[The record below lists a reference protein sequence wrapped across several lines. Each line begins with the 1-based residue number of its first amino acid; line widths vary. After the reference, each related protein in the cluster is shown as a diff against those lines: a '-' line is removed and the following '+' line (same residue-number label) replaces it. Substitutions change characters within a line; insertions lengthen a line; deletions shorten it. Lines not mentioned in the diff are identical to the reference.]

1 MKLIDKMNGP
11 EWIMWVVAGIFVLLT
26 IVFFTG
32 HGSGLIAGY
41 NTASQEEKEKYDE
54 KKLCKIMG
62 WGMAVISV
70 CIIVMGAFERVL
82 PASFVYVFLGIVIVD
97 IIVMMILMN
106 TVCRK

>member
-11 EWIMWVVAGIFVLLT
+11 EWIIWVVAGIFVILI
-26 IVFFTG
+26 IVFLSG

-41 NTASQEEKEKYDE
+41 NTATKEEKEKYDE
-54 KKLCKIMG
+54 KKLCRVMG
-62 WGMAVISV
+62 LGMAVISV
-70 CIIVMGAFERVL
+70 CIIVMGALERVL

-97 IIVMMILMN
+97 IIAIIVLSN

>member
-11 EWIMWVVAGIFVLLT
+11 EWVMWVEAGIFILLT
-26 IVFFTG
+26 IIFLSG

-41 NTASQEEKEKYDE
+41 NTASKEEQEQYDK
-54 KKLCKIMG
+54 KKLCRVMG
-62 WGMAVISV
+62 FGMAVISI
-70 CIIVMGAFERVL
+70 CIIVMGLFETVL

-97 IIVMMILMN
+97 IIAIIVLSN